1 VGRRNDIL
9 VTGNENEI
17 YGHFTCD
24 AEVEQFQWTR
34 AQPPFSFLSLTAVD
48 ESSTF
53 RDPFFAAFYIGC
65 SCRVLS
71 RQAIRRAC
79 RFHQDGRIVFGD
91 LRVTSQKSGRPK
103 NRAPHMRR
111 RAAIETQAFFRL
123 FEIAS
128 DNVDEVVKDDLG
140 VWIE

>member
-53 RDPFFAAFYIGC
+53 RDPFWPRFISDVVVVYSRGRPLDAPAAFIRTGG
-65 SCRVLS
+65 LS
-71 RQAIRRAC
+71 SAI
-79 RFHQDGRIVFGD
+79 FV
-91 LRVTSQKSGRPK
+91 
-103 NRAPHMRR
+103 
-111 RAAIETQAFFRL
+111 
-123 FEIAS
+123 
-128 DNVDEVVKDDLG
+128 
-140 VWIE
+140 